1 MYTMRPFWFSLAFAG
16 CVAFAQSSDPA
27 MHAVVTY
34 FKVTPENESA
44 YADHVKNISRRFY
57 QELMAQPESKL
68 VYWDLARIAFPGDE
82 PVAANFAAA
91 TLWEGVPRDPGEL
104 PPDDLFRKA
113 TGLSRDEYMKKLRG
127 LRTTVGST
135 IYRNVAMVNSSR
147 DGKEFYRVVTQ
158 VRRTPKRMADWVEME
173 RTIWQPLASQQVKDR
188 LLRGWSSWTAVFPFG
203 TDASHDAISVTT
215 HHTFEQAVRGWT
227 GGNFAEY
234 FARVHPKLNIV
245 TAVDR
250 TRETRTVQRGTIW
263 RVLVSEA
270 KPGWTGPPASSE

>member
-1 MYTMRPFWFSLAFAG
+1 MYATLVVSALALAG
-16 CVAFAQSSDPA
+16 GAALAQSADPA

-34 FKVTPENESA
+34 FHVTPEHEGP
-44 YADHVKNISRRFY
+44 YVEHVKNVSRKFY
-57 QELMAQPESKL
+57 QELMAQPGSKL
-68 VYWDLARIAFPGDE
+68 VYWDLARIVFPGDE
-82 PVAANFAAA
+82 PAAANFAAA

-113 TGLSRDEYMKKLRG
+113 SGLSRDEYMKKLRG
-127 LRTTVGST
+127 MRTTAGST
-135 IYRNVAMVNSSR
+135 IYRNVAMVSASR
-147 DGKEFYRVVTQ
+147 DAKEFYRVITQ

-173 RTIWQPLASQQVKDR
+173 RTIWRPLASQRVKDG

-203 TDASHDAISVTT
+203 MDASHDAIEVTT
-215 HHTFEQAVRGWT
+215 HHSFEQAVQGWT

-234 FARVHPKLNIV
+234 FAKVHPKMNIV

-250 TRETRTVQRGTIW
+250 TRETRTIKRGTIW

-270 KPGWTGPPASSE
+270 KPGWNGPTASGE